1 MKFDTKGDDLPHN
14 NGYED
19 LAFAIILSAVKDYKR
34 AYIKLHKVNKE
45 KKKLLEQAKNYPNV
59 FLSGS
64 KYKEAH
70 RKMHADA
77 MKDREILNLIYR
89 ENFLR
94 TELGRIADK
103 ENEYVR
109 VIREC
114 EAFFNGSFIDVL
126 TDLGGKNIKAR
137 IDYEL
142 MRRGFKLLE
151 KEQNNGFNS

>member
-1 MKFDTKGDDLPHN
+1 M
-14 NGYED
+14 
-19 LAFAIILSAVKDYKR
+19 
-34 AYIKLHKVNKE
+34 
-45 KKKLLEQAKNYPNV
+45 
-59 FLSGS
+59 SGN

-89 ENFLR
+89 ENYLR